1 MTAIN
6 VIGNNELS
14 VTLRYTGGFTTH
26 AVTVIGFSGTINPQE
41 LMSLTTSNNKL
52 ASNVRPNLT
61 AMNTNI
67 SNTTQ
72 GQGGGANNTVA
83 KVNELNPLSWINSS

>member
-26 AVTVIGFSGTINPQE
+26 AVTVASV
-41 LMSLTTSNNKL
+41 TTSNNKL